1 VADEQ
6 GPNMEVRAFIAVV
19 LSLVVMLGYQYFFAP
34 APPPPE
40 PAAMQEETPLATPP
54 TEGMPAGGNA
64 EDESAPSETPA
75 AGAPGEAQA
84 PAGQPGAPI
93 EVIGAERQRTVTVE
107 TARYRM
113 TLDNRGA
120 RITSLVLTDYDSD
133 FDGPLELVP
142 IIEGEE
148 PGLLALASPE
158 DPAVA
163 AQANA
168 ALYRMTIG
176 GVEPGA
182 TYRADGVV
190 EVRWQ
195 WSDGNGWSID
205 KRLAVNPDGYINAVN
220 VSAES
225 PSTTPLFITIGP
237 GLERNADN
245 TRAGIYLQRG
255 AVYFDGSD
263 VVHSK
268 DDDLAEQ
275 PSIEPLDLVWG
286 GVQSNY
292 FVALFA
298 PQRRTLTLLDAAPA
312 PEAAAAE
319 GSEDAELAQEEVEG
333 EPGTRAEFGV
343 LLPPGVDVELPLYI
357 GPKAYD
363 VLAAAGFSLER
374 AVDYGMFAIIAR
386 PVAVALEWLKE
397 VTGNYGLAIII
408 ATLGVRLILFP
419 LTQSS
424 MKSMRKMQQLQPQM
438 NAIRAR
444 YKGVKDLDKR
454 QQMNTE
460 VMQLYKDNGVSPL
473 GGCLPMLLQMP
484 VLFAFYAAI
493 SVSIASRQAPFV
505 LWIHDLSKMD
515 PYYILPLL
523 MGASMFVQ
531 QRMAPTTADPM
542 QQRIFRL
549 MPVMFTF
556 FFLTFP
562 SGLVIYW
569 LVNTA
574 LGIAQQS
581 YVNHQLG
588 APDAKATKSPKN
600 DETSNKG
607 KKGGGAKRK
616 KRGKR

>member
-1 VADEQ
+1 ESGA
-6 GPNMEVRAFIAVV
+6 
-19 LSLVVMLGYQYFFAP
+19 AP
-34 APPPPE
+34 
-40 PAAMQEETPLATPP
+40 
-54 TEGMPAGGNA
+54 
-64 EDESAPSETPA
+64 
-75 AGAPGEAQA
+75 EAQA
-84 PAGQPGAPI
+84 ATEQEAPAS
-93 EVIGAERQRTVTVE
+93 EVIAAERQQTVTVE

-120 RITSLVLTDYDSD
+120 RITSLVLTDYESD
-133 FDGPLELVP
+133 FGGPLELVTL
-142 IIEGEE
+142 IEGVE

-163 AQANA
+163 DQANT
-168 ALYRMTIG
+168 ALYRMTID
-176 GVEPGA
+176 GVERSA
-182 TYRADGVV
+182 TYRADSIV
-190 EVRWQ
+190 EIRWQ

-205 KRLAVNPDGYINAVN
+205 KRLAVNPDGYINTVN
-220 VSAES
+220 VNVES
-225 PSTTPLFITIGP
+225 PSTTPLFITVGP

-263 VVHSK
+263 VVHRK

-275 PSIEPLDLVWG
+275 PAIEPLDLVWG
-286 GVQSNY
+286 GIQSNY

-312 PEAAAAE
+312 PEEDTAE
-319 GSEDAELAQEEVEG
+319 GSGDAELAQEEVEG
-333 EPGTRAEFGV
+333 EPGTRAGFGV

-363 VLAAAGFSLER
+363 VLAGAGFSLER

-386 PVAVALEWLKE
+386 PVAVTLEWLKE

-444 YKGVKDLDKR
+444 YKGVKDLEKR

-531 QRMAPTTADPM
+531 QRMAPTGGDPM

-574 LGIAQQS
+574 LGIGQQA

-588 APDAKATKSPKN
+588 APDAKATKSPKKN
-600 DETSNKG
+600 ETSNKG

>member
-54 TEGMPAGGNA
+54 PEGMPAGGNA

>member
-1 VADEQ
+1 MADEQ

-34 APPPPE
+34 TPPE
-40 PAAMQEETPLATPP
+40 PGSPAVQQESPLDNPPADQMPAAEMPTEETTPAQ
-54 TEGMPAGGNA
+54 TGET
-64 EDESAPSETPA
+64 STPA
-75 AGAPGEAQA
+75 AA
-84 PAGQPGAPI
+84 PATEKQEPVPSEA
-93 EVIGAERQRTVTVE
+93 IGAERQQTVTVE
-107 TARYRM
+107 TARYRA

-120 RITSLVLTDYDSD
+120 RITSLILTDYRSD

-142 IIEGEE
+142 LLEGAE

-158 DPAVA
+158 DPEVA
-163 AQANA
+163 AQAND
-168 ALYRMTIG
+168 ALYRMTID

-182 TYRADGVV
+182 TYRADGIV
-190 EVRWQ
+190 EIRWQ

-205 KRLAVNPDGYINAVN
+205 KRLALNPDGYING
-220 VSAES
+220 VSVRADS
-225 PSTTPLFITIGP
+225 PSTTPLFITLGP

-245 TRAGIYLQRG
+245 SRAGIYLQRG

-286 GVQSNY
+286 GIQSNY

-298 PQRRTLTLLDAAPA
+298 PQRRTLTLLDAVPA
-312 PEAAAAE
+312 PEEPEA
-319 GSEDAELAQEEVEG
+319 SEDAELAEEEVEG
-333 EPGTRAEFGV
+333 APGTRSEFGV
-343 LLPPGVDVELPLYI
+343 LLPPGTEVELPLYI
-357 GPKAYD
+357 GPKSYE

-408 ATLGVRLILFP
+408 ATLGVRLVLFP
-419 LTQSS
+419 LTQRS
-424 MKSMRKMQQLQPQM
+424 MMSMRKMQQLQPQM

-473 GGCLPMLLQMP
+473 GGCLPMVLQMP

-493 SVSIASRQAPFV
+493 SVSIASRQAPFI

-523 MGASMFVQ
+523 MGASMFAQ
-531 QRMAPTTADPM
+531 QRMAPTGGDPM

-574 LGIAQQS
+574 LGIAQQA

-588 APDAKATKSPKN
+588 APDAKATKSPKKN
-600 DETSNKG
+600 ETSNRG
-607 KKGGGAKRK
+607 QKGGGAKRK